1 MEQVIVMLN
10 ALMISN
16 LFKEKL
22 IAKIGGMIK
31 VNMEAAV
38 LSLMYGRQINKLML
52 LLLIHA
58 LNLVITNV
66 QETIVVMEQIVIM
79 VFAIKTDLIS
89 ILSEMEIMIFMGPD
103 QIIKLIQQN
112 LSKLWLNLLQM
123 MALKMEIWFKLN
135 NFMSKGERKY
145 KFLQQ
150 IFLD

>member
-1 MEQVIVMLN
+1 
-10 ALMISN
+10 
-16 LFKEKL
+16 
-22 IAKIGGMIK
+22 
-31 VNMEAAV
+31 
-38 LSLMYGRQINKLML
+38 
-52 LLLIHA
+52 
-58 LNLVITNV
+58 
-66 QETIVVMEQIVIM
+66 
-79 VFAIKTDLIS
+79 
-89 ILSEMEIMIFMGPD
+89 MEIMIFMGPD

>member
-1 MEQVIVMLN
+1 MEDHPNILPTKLEQSMEQVIVMLN

-112 LSKLWLNLLQM
+112 LSKL
-123 MALKMEIWFKLN
+123 
-135 NFMSKGERKY
+135 
-145 KFLQQ
+145 
-150 IFLD
+150 